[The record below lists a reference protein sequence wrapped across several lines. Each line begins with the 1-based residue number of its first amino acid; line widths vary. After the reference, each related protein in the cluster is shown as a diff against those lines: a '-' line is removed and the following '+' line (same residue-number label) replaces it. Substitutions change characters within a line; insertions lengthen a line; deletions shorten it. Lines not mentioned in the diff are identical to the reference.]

1 MSEIS
6 RPAVPEQIETER
18 LHLRPMRITDAA
30 DIFARYA
37 QDPDVA
43 RYVTWRPHQ
52 RITETVEFL
61 QRCEQAWAL
70 GTAHAWA
77 ITQTGDSQVYGSVEL
92 RLDGHRA
99 EIGYVLAR
107 AEWGQG
113 YMTEAA
119 REVVEMALALPGVYR
134 VAAMCDVENAAS
146 ARVMEKI
153 GMQREGLLRRYIM
166 HPNVSGEPRDVYLYA
181 RVR

>member
-1 MSEIS
+1 MSEIG
-6 RPAVPEQIETER
+6 RHTVPEQIETER

-37 QDPDVA
+37 QDPEVA
-43 RYVTWRPHQ
+43 RYMTWRPHQ
-52 RITETVEFL
+52 GTEESVEFL
-61 QRCEQAWAL
+61 RRCEQAWRL

-77 ITQTGDSQVYGSVEL
+77 ITLAGDSQVIGSIEL

-107 AEWGQG
+107 AEWGKG

-119 REVVEMALALPGVYR
+119 RAVADMSLALPGVYR

-146 ARVMEKI
+146 ARVMEKV
-153 GMQREGLLRRYIM
+153 GMQREGLLRRYIL
-166 HPNVSGEPRDVYLYA
+166 HPNVSNEPRDVYLYA